1 MVDRKQSM
9 RTPEPL
15 MIQEKDLQ
23 EVDVRV
29 KNMLQAVPTVNR
41 GPKPSRDED
50 YQSEGDESKANQ
62 QSRPAIALID
72 LDGAPDEQEKGLLK
86 EVVIIEGA

>member
-1 MVDRKQSM
+1 
-9 RTPEPL
+9 

-41 GPKPSRDED
+41 GPKPSREED
-50 YQSEGDESKANQ
+50 SKSDGDESKSNQ
-62 QSRPAIALID
+62 NSRPVIALID
-72 LDGAPDEQEKGLLK
+72 LEAAPDDQERHLLK
-86 EVVIIEGA
+86 EVRIMNNTS